1 MAKRRISDLHGVLL
15 KKGNDVI
22 GRADWLSASEL
33 KEYKICDVGSPVYYV
48 NLEDH
53 KIDNYVVKAI
63 YADTHYVAQKGTHNN
78 FIPRFTNKFPED
90 FKSFGEPCRAD
101 GTHVGLWYT
110 DLIDASEALSR
121 ISKGD
126 AFISLKRGDKLYIYH
141 WYTDNIY
148 EHTVIATRKNGNEFI
163 ITLDNDRKIRMGE
176 SCYENSTG
184 PNKDTRFGMTDKNA
198 YIKSYFYCINA
209 TIYVNKADAD
219 KVIQKKEAA
228 RKSRELKLK
237 SKVGQQL
244 VLKDNKGNILHFGDK
259 VVYYGPFGMSY
270 GVILN
275 EGKKKITVFDEERCK
290 KIRAWMW
297 DTYNKN
303 KGKPGYTTPP
313 VENSSDGC
321 YSINCDAI
329 LLIK

>member
-1 MAKRRISDLHGVLL
+1 MAKRKISDLHGVLL

-22 GRADWLSASEL
+22 GRADWLSASER
-33 KEYKICDVGSPVYYV
+33 KEYKICDIGSPVYYV

-63 YADTHYVAQKGTHNN
+63 YADTHYVAPKGTHND
-78 FIPRFTNKFPED
+78 FIPMFTNKFPED
-90 FKSFGEPCRAD
+90 FKSFGEPYRAD

-141 WYTDNIY
+141 WYTDDIY
-148 EHTVIATRKNGNEFI
+148 EHTITATRKDGNEFI

-176 SCYENSTG
+176 SCYENSTS
-184 PNKDTRFGMTDKNA
+184 PNKDTRFGMTDNNA
-198 YIKSYFYCINA
+198 YSKNYFYSTNV
-209 TIYVNKADAD
+209 TVYVNKADAD

-290 KIRAWMW
+290 KIREWMW
-297 DTYNKN
+297 DCYNKN
-303 KGKPGYTTPP
+303 KGKPGYTKPP

-329 LLIK
+329 LLLK